1 MPRIFICATLIVAGV
16 IAVILPGCEEKN
28 KQVEGRE
35 KYVIPDS
42 LMKIISV
49 DTALIGDKLSA
60 VSLTGMVDFNQE
72 KQVNI
77 FPLVS
82 GNIEDIKVELG
93 DYVKTGQV
101 LAVVRS
107 SEMAGY
113 TNNLTD
119 AESNLTVAK
128 NNLAAQK
135 ALFNNGLSSQID
147 LTNAQANYDQAEAQL
162 QMAKRV
168 LKVNGNNT
176 NGDYIVKAPISG
188 FIVQKNVT
196 NNTAIRTDNSN
207 SMFVISNLDNVWV
220 QANVYESNIGQV
232 HLGDDVN
239 ITTISY
245 PGRIFKGKVDK
256 MMNVLDPTNKVMK
269 VKIVIPNTDYA
280 LKPQM
285 FATVNVI
292 SKQNEKSLWIPSSA
306 VTFDHS
312 QHFVLLYNS
321 PSDVRITKVE
331 ISGSINNKTYISSD
345 LKEGDRV
352 ITKDVLLIYDALN
365 N

>member
-1 MPRIFICATLIVAGV
+1 MQRRVQGVSMIVACA
-16 IAVILPGCEEKN
+16 IAIILTGCGEKD
-28 KQVEGRE
+28 KQVDARPG
-35 KYVIPDS
+35 YVVPDS
-42 LMKIISV
+42 LMKVITI
-49 DTALIGDKLSA
+49 DTALIGEKLSA

-72 KQVNI
+72 EQVNI

-82 GNIEDIKVELG
+82 GNVEEIKVELG
-93 DYVKTGQV
+93 DFVKAGQV

-113 TNNLTD
+113 INSLTD
-119 AESNLTVAK
+119 AETNLTVAK

-135 ALFNNGLSSQID
+135 ALFNNGLSSQTD
-147 LTNAQANYDQAEAQL
+147 LTNAQASYDQAEAQL

-168 LKVNGNNT
+168 LKVNGNTT
-176 NGDYIVKAPISG
+176 NGDYVIRAPISG

-196 NNTAIRTDNSN
+196 NNMAIRTDNTN
-207 SMFVISNLDNVWV
+207 SMFVISNLDKVWI

-232 HLGDDVN
+232 HLGDEAN

-245 PGRIFKGKVDK
+245 PDRVFKGKVDK
-256 MMNVLDPTNKVMK
+256 MMNVLDPANKVMK
-269 VKIVIPNTDYA
+269 VKIVIPNSDYA

-285 FATVNVI
+285 FAKVDVI
-292 SKQNEKSLWIPSSA
+292 SKSGDKSLWVPSSA
-306 VTFDHS
+306 ITFDHS
-312 QHFVLLYNS
+312 QYFVLLYHS
-321 PSDVRITKVE
+321 PSDIRITKVE
-331 ISGSINNKTYISSD
+331 ISGSINDKTYISSG

-352 ITKDVLLIYDALN
+352 ISKDVLLIYDALN

>member
-1 MPRIFICATLIVAGV
+1 MPRIFNCTTIIVIGIIALIQY
-16 IAVILPGCEEKN
+16 GCGEKN
-28 KQVEGRE
+28 KQVDERE

-42 LMKIISV
+42 LMKVITI
-49 DTALIGDKLSA
+49 DTAKIGDKVGA

-82 GNIEDIKVELG
+82 GNVQDIKVELG
-93 DYVKTGQV
+93 DFVKVGQV
-101 LAVVRS
+101 LAIVKS

-128 NNLAAQK
+128 NNLSAQK

-147 LTNAQANYDQAEAQL
+147 LTNAQAAYDQAEAQL

-168 LKVNGNNT
+168 LHVNGNTT

-188 FIVQKNVT
+188 FIVQKNIT

-232 HLGDDVN
+232 HLGDEVN
-239 ITTISY
+239 VTTISY
-245 PGRIFKGKVDK
+245 PDRIFKGKVDK
-256 MMNVLDPTNKVMK
+256 IMNVLDPSNKVMK
-269 VKIVIPNTDYA
+269 VKVVIPNPDYA

-285 FATVNVI
+285 FASVNVI
-292 SKQNEKSLWIPSSA
+292 SKLNEKALWVPSGA

-312 QHFVLLYNS
+312 QHFVLVYHS

-331 ISGSINNKTYISSD
+331 VAGAINDKTYIASG
-345 LKEGDRV
+345 LKEGDLV
-352 ITKDVLLIYDALN
+352 ISKDVLLVYDALN